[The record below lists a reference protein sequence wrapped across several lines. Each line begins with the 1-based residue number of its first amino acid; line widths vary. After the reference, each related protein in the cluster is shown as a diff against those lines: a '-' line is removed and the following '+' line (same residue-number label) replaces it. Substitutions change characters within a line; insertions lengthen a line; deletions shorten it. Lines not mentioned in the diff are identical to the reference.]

1 MDCKE
6 ISQNKNL
13 IQIKIEVDS
22 IEIDKTLEKAKEVL
36 EKIPKLFSDIKEL
49 NKLTEVISR
58 MSRED
63 KKHWFKNN
71 RKS

>member
-22 IEIDKTLEKAKEVL
+22 IKIDKTLEKAKEVL
-36 EKIPKLFSDIKEL
+36 EKIPKLFSDIKEFD
-49 NKLTEVISR
+49 KLKEEVTKR
-58 MSRED
+58 MNNLKENM
-63 KKHWFKNN
+63 KK
-71 RKS
+71 

>member
-22 IEIDKTLEKAKEVL
+22 IKIDKTLEKAKEVL
-36 EKIPKLFSDIKEL
+36 EKIPKLFSDIKEFD
-49 NKLTEVISR
+49 KLTNTMSR
-58 MSRED
+58 MR
-63 KKHWFKNN
+63 
-71 RKS
+71 R

>member
-58 MSRED
+58 MS
-63 KKHWFKNN
+63 
-71 RKS
+71 